1 MPRAQVEQ
9 AGFPLPGTMA
19 RSYRLTHR
27 WQRRL
32 LVGVLLATILT
43 GLGMILLSQ
52 TRAAPEVIPPAVTS
66 RLVENR
72 SMAELG
78 SLPGFQRRG
87 NSVVGEVCTRD
98 GQVLRLV
105 LDARH
110 QTLLGFRVLEGKAG
124 DRQICAP
131 QPLLP
136 SGQTPAN

>member
-9 AGFPLPGTMA
+9 AGFPLSGTMA
-19 RSYRLTHR
+19 RPYRLTHR

-32 LVGVLLATILT
+32 LVGVLLTTILT

-52 TRAAPEVIPPAVTS
+52 TRADTDVIPTTVTS

-78 SLPGFQRRG
+78 NLPGFQRRG
-87 NSVVGEVCTRD
+87 NSVIGEVCTRD

-110 QTLLGFRVLEGKAG
+110 QTLIGFRVLEGKAS
-124 DRQICAP
+124 DRQICTAH
-131 QPLLP
+131 PLLP

>member
-52 TRAAPEVIPPAVTS
+52 TRAAPE
-66 RLVENR
+66 
-72 SMAELG
+72 
-78 SLPGFQRRG
+78 
-87 NSVVGEVCTRD
+87 
-98 GQVLRLV
+98 
-105 LDARH
+105 
-110 QTLLGFRVLEGKAG
+110 
-124 DRQICAP
+124 
-131 QPLLP
+131 
-136 SGQTPAN
+136 